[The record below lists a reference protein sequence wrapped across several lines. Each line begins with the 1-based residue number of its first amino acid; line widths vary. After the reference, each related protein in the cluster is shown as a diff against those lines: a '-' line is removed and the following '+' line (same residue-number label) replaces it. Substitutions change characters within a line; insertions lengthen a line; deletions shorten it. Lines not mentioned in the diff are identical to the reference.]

1 MSLHTYFKTKTGQ
14 KLDETAE
21 KALKELPEDA
31 PWTQKLLVKHR
42 RLVGKLASIVGRS
55 LSWLSVIVDMG

>member
-1 MSLHTYFKTKTGQ
+1 M
-14 KLDETAE
+14 
-21 KALKELPEDA
+21 KELPEDA